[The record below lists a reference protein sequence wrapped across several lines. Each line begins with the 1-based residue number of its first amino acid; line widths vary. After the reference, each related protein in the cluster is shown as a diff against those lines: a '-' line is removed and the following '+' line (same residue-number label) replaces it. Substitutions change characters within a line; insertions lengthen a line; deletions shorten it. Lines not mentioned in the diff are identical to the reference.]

1 MERKTAEDGEGAIN
15 GSVSS
20 GVGEEGW
27 SFLAMGGRAQ
37 ERYEALRAFMLVPRE
52 RRPRASAARFDLSRF
67 ERFGLLGLLERDPV
81 GEAWRAGRVGL
92 FHVEMIPVGTADAA
106 DRRARLYSLLHQL
119 STESGQ
125 VHRTESLTRSV

>member
-1 MERKTAEDGEGAIN
+1 
-15 GSVSS
+15 
-20 GVGEEGW
+20 
-27 SFLAMGGRAQ
+27 MGGRAQ

-81 GEAWRAGRVGL
+81 GEAWRAGRVGP

-106 DRRARLYSLLHQL
+106 DRRARLYQFLHQL
-119 STESGQ
+119 ATRPTGGEDASGSP
-125 VHRTESLTRSV
+125 VRPRLDRDAGEGADHREPARRGYALR